1 MSTGRRI
8 ELSQDR
14 TRALTILIRPEP
26 DHIQRYVFFM
36 QKEHFHLGMIIKI
49 MIMLINFNIFS
60 SQLESLEKQ
69 VLRTKL
75 LVGVGILNDQ
85 NTFIFVLDEIIQKDQ
100 AIIIIINDKRNNSEI

>member
-1 MSTGRRI
+1 
-8 ELSQDR
+8 
-14 TRALTILIRPEP
+14 
-26 DHIQRYVFFM
+26 
-36 QKEHFHLGMIIKI
+36 
-49 MIMLINFNIFS
+49 MLINFNIFS

-75 LVGVGILNDQ
+75 LVDVGILNDQ

>member
-1 MSTGRRI
+1 
-8 ELSQDR
+8 
-14 TRALTILIRPEP
+14 
-26 DHIQRYVFFM
+26 M
-36 QKEHFHLGMIIKI
+36 QKEQFHLGMIINI
-49 MIMLINFNIFS
+49 IIMLINFNIFS

-75 LVGVGILNDQ
+75 LVDVGILNDQ

>member
-1 MSTGRRI
+1 
-8 ELSQDR
+8 
-14 TRALTILIRPEP
+14 
-26 DHIQRYVFFM
+26 M
-36 QKEHFHLGMIIKI
+36 QKEQFHLGMIINI

-75 LVGVGILNDQ
+75 LVDVGILNDQ

-100 AIIIIINDKRNNSEI
+100 AIIIIINDKRNNSEIQIKIGN